1 MASIF
6 IGQIINLELVLIAMT
21 DIYDSYIYLNL
32 K

>member
-6 IGQIINLELVLIAMT
+6 IGQIINLELVLIVMT